1 MVRFAEVFPEGKIVS
16 TLLRELPWSSHLHIL
31 AKTKNIEEKGFYLRL
46 AVKERHSFLSL
57 KRDY

>member
-31 AKTKNIEEKGFYLRL
+31 AKTKNIEEKGFYLLYRS
-46 AVKERHSFLSL
+46 KEIIEKKL
-57 KRDY
+57 